1 MSARIVTDLSERR
14 EAKLAE
20 RFGVKP
26 DDTSLPLGYLAAR
39 MVERTR
45 LVLEAG
51 RQTERRR

>member
-1 MSARIVTDLSERR
+1 MTAKVANLSEHR

-26 DDTSLPLGYLAAR
+26 GDTSLPLGYLAAR